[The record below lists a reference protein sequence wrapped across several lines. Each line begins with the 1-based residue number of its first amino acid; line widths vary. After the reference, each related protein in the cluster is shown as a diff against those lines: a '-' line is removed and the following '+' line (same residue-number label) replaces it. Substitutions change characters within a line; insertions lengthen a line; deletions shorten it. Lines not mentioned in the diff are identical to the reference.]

1 MTSKFKENIKRIL
14 SWARENAPQTVA
26 NLNKPAS
33 MPDMETI
40 ESECKLPLP
49 AGFRELWSSFDGD
62 GLGTWLAIFGNGNQ
76 MLSCKELVEHY
87 RLDREIGK
95 SLYDPAMHKVDF
107 WKNRIA
113 NHVIFVRGA
122 VKPLMLHP
130 KWLPFTSMN
139 GDVIRYFD
147 FDPAPGG
154 TAGQII
160 EVDSEGCSYQVL
172 ADSLDAFVAEYA
184 NELES
189 GVYSVAEDGFIEST
203 VEPDPFEWGMP
214 GWLKRA
220 SG

>member
-1 MTSKFKENIKRIL
+1 MSKNIKKNIERIL
-14 SWARENAPQTVA
+14 SWATQNAPQTVA
-26 NLNKPAS
+26 NLNKPAAIS
-33 MPDMETI
+33 DLDAI
-40 ESECKLPLP
+40 ESEFGMPLP
-49 AGFRELWSSFDGD
+49 QGFGELWKSFDGD

-76 MLSCKELVEHY
+76 MLSCKELIEHY
-87 RLDREIGK
+87 KLDQEIGK
-95 SLYDPAMHKVDF
+95 SLYDPAMHKIGF
-107 WKNRIA
+107 WKDRIA
-113 NHVIFVRGA
+113 DHVIFVRGA

-154 TAGQII
+154 TPGQVI
-160 EVDSEGCSYQVL
+160 EVDPEGCSYQVL
-172 ADSLDAFVAEYA
+172 ADSLSAFLSDYA
-184 NELES
+184 DQLES
-189 GVYSVAEDGFIEST
+189 GAYSVAGNGFIESS

>member
-1 MTSKFKENIKRIL
+1 MTTAIKRNIERIL
-14 SWARENAPQTVA
+14 SWAGEKAPQTVA
-26 NLNKPAS
+26 NLNRPAS
-33 MPDMETI
+33 KPDQDAI
-40 ESECKLPLP
+40 ESEFGIPLP
-49 AGFRELWSSFDGD
+49 DGFADLWSSFDGD

-76 MLSCKELVEHY
+76 MLSCKELVQHFK
-87 RLDREIGK
+87 LDQEIGK

-107 WKNRIA
+107 WKNRISD
-113 NHVIFVRGA
+113 HVIFVKGA

-154 TAGQII
+154 TVGQII
-160 EVDSEGCSYQVL
+160 EVDPEGCSYQVL
-172 ADSLDAFVAEYA
+172 ADSLHVFLAEYA
-184 NELES
+184 DQLES
-189 GVYSVAEDGFIEST
+189 GAYSVAEDGFIESS

-214 GWLKRA
+214 GWLRQA

>member
-1 MTSKFKENIKRIL
+1 MTDNTEKNIERIL
-14 SWARENAPQTVA
+14 GWASKNSPQTVS

-33 MPDMETI
+33 EADLRATQNELGM
-40 ESECKLPLP
+40 PLP
-49 AGFRELWSSFDGD
+49 DGFAELWGRFDGD
-62 GLGTWLAIFGNGNQ
+62 GLGTWMAIFGNGNQ

-87 RLDREIGK
+87 KLDKEIGK
-95 SLYDPAMHKVDF
+95 SLYDPSMHKVAF

-113 NHVIFVRGA
+113 DHVIFVKGA

-154 TAGQII
+154 TPGQII
-160 EVDSEGCSYQVL
+160 EVDPEGCSYQVIAESLHVFL
-172 ADSLDAFVAEYA
+172 ARYA
-184 NELES
+184 DQLES
-189 GVYSVAEDGFIEST
+189 GDYSVAHDGFIEST

>member
-1 MTSKFKENIKRIL
+1 MTSNIKDNIKRIL
-14 SWARENAPQTVA
+14 SWASENAPQTVA

-33 MPDMETI
+33 KAEMEAI
-40 ESECKLPLP
+40 ESEFRLPLP
-49 AGFRELWSSFDGD
+49 DGFDELWSSFDGD

-76 MLSCKELVEHY
+76 MLSCKELMEHY
-87 RLDREIGK
+87 KLDREIGK

-113 NHVIFVRGA
+113 DHVIFVRGA

-154 TAGQII
+154 VVGQII
-160 EVDSEGCSYQVL
+160 EVDPEGCSYQVL
-172 ADSLDAFVAEYA
+172 ADSLHAFVAEFA

-189 GVYSVAEDGFIEST
+189 GVYSVAEDGFIESP

-214 GWLKRA
+214 KWLKRA
-220 SG
+220 TG

>member
-1 MTSKFKENIKRIL
+1 MSKEIDHDIDRIL
-14 SWARENAPQTVA
+14 SWAGENSPQTVA
-26 NLNKPAS
+26 NLNQPAS
-33 MPDMETI
+33 KADLDAIQAEFGM
-40 ESECKLPLP
+40 PLP
-49 AGFRELWSSFDGD
+49 DGLRQLWGRFDGD

-87 RLDREIGK
+87 RLDQEIGK
-95 SLYDPAMHKVDF
+95 SLYDPSMHKVAF
-107 WKNRIA
+107 WKDRISD
-113 NHVIFVRGA
+113 HVIFVKGS

-154 TAGQII
+154 AAGQII
-160 EVDSEGCSYQVL
+160 EVDPEGCSYQVL
-172 ADSLDAFVAEYA
+172 ADSLGAFLADYA
-184 NELES
+184 DELES
-189 GVYSVAEDGFIEST
+189 GAYSVSEDGFIESY